1 MIGQLRTTIIKE
13 VNSMAKIGGIRDFLK
28 KTADIEK
35 KSIEEMLTGKDN
47 IQKTGAIVNY
57 AQVVLTQPESEE
69 SMRAYVE
76 EFANDRKQKIK
87 DSILSILSV
96 NDVSTIDE
104 AKWVERFCTL
114 NNINTANRTY
124 QEQVQIADSFIKEH
138 PDSINMLLYMLEQA
152 YKSNT
157 VK

>member
-1 MIGQLRTTIIKE
+1 MIRQPRTTIIKE

-69 SMRAYVE
+69 AMRAYVE

-96 NDVSTIDE
+96 NDVSTDDE
-104 AKWVERFCTL
+104 DKWVERFCTL
-114 NNINTANRTY
+114 NNINTDNRTY

-152 YKSNT
+152 YKSNM

>member
-1 MIGQLRTTIIKE
+1 MIRQLRTTIIKE

-57 AQVVLTQPESEE
+57 AQVVLTQPESEDA
-69 SMRAYVE
+69 MRAYVE

-96 NDVSTIDE
+96 NDVSTADE

-114 NNINTANRTY
+114 NNINTDNRTY

>member
-1 MIGQLRTTIIKE
+1 MIRQLRTTIIKE
-13 VNSMAKIGGIRDFLK
+13 VNNMAKIGGIRDFLK

-69 SMRAYVE
+69 AMRAYVE
-76 EFANDRKQKIK
+76 EFANDRKNKIK

-96 NDVSTIDE
+96 NDVSTDDE
-104 AKWVERFCTL
+104 ARWVERFCTL
-114 NNINTANRTY
+114 NNINTDNRTY

>member
-1 MIGQLRTTIIKE
+1 
-13 VNSMAKIGGIRDFLK
+13 MAKIGGIRDFLK

-69 SMRAYVE
+69 AMRAYVE

-96 NDVSTIDE
+96 NDVSTDDE
-104 AKWVERFCTL
+104 VKWVERFCTL
-114 NNINTANRTY
+114 NNINTDNRTY

>member
-1 MIGQLRTTIIKE
+1 
-13 VNSMAKIGGIRDFLK
+13 MAKIGGIRDFLK
-28 KTADIEK
+28 KTSDIEK

-47 IQKTGAIVNY
+47 VQKTGAIVNY

-69 SMRAYVE
+69 AMRAYVE

-96 NDVSTIDE
+96 NDVSTDDE
-104 AKWVERFCTL
+104 AKWVEKFCIL
-114 NNINTANRTY
+114 NNINTSNKSY
-124 QEQVQIADSFIKEH
+124 QEQVQIADNFIKEH
-138 PDSINMLLYMLEQA
+138 PDSVQLLFYMLEQA
-152 YKSNT
+152 YKSSV

>member
-1 MIGQLRTTIIKE
+1 
-13 VNSMAKIGGIRDFLK
+13 MAKIGGIRDFLK

-57 AQVVLTQPESEE
+57 AQIVLTQPESEE
-69 SMRAYVE
+69 AMRVYVE

-96 NDVSTIDE
+96 NDVSMDDE

-114 NNINTANRTY
+114 NNINTDNRTY

>member
-1 MIGQLRTTIIKE
+1 MIRQPRTTIIKE

-47 IQKTGAIVNY
+47 IKKTGAIVNY

-69 SMRAYVE
+69 AMRAYVE

-96 NDVSTIDE
+96 NDVSTDDE

-114 NNINTANRTY
+114 NNINTDNRTY
-124 QEQVQIADSFIKEH
+124 HEQVQIADSFIKEH

>member
-1 MIGQLRTTIIKE
+1 MIRQLRTTIIKE

-69 SMRAYVE
+69 AMRAYVE

-96 NDVSTIDE
+96 NDVSTDDE
-104 AKWVERFCTL
+104 SKWVERFCTL
-114 NNINTANRTY
+114 NNINTDNRTY